1 MAEMQNSRHYT
12 YEVLDVS
19 IDIFLHATGPCG
31 NPAPEWTELDGVR
44 LMAGAVTFLRQLYA
58 ACTSNGK

>member
-31 NPAPEWTELDGVR
+31 NPAPKWTELDGVR
-44 LMAGAVTFLRQLYA
+44 LMAGAVTFLR
-58 ACTSNGK
+58 